1 MEQPN
6 AFSAERVGKAFTL
19 VGLPLLTICVAVALY
34 FTGNLLDL
42 KSQGY
47 NTSNDKTKKQAY
59 SFAMASAIA
68 SWAAVVLGFVF
79 AALQNRS

>member
-1 MEQPN
+1 MDQTN

-42 KSQGY
+42 KSRAY
-47 NTSNDKTKKQAY
+47 NTGDKTEKQVY

-68 SWAAVVLGFVF
+68 SWSAVVLGFVF
-79 AALQNRS
+79 AFLQNRG